1 MAPFIAFDTETT
13 GLPKTR
19 NAKFSNLEAFEE
31 CRILSVAL
39 VEFDSDFNEIGS
51 YYKIVKPD
59 GYPVKATEIHG
70 ITQEQA
76 EQEGEPFENI
86 MSEILFMFSN
96 VSAVVGHNLGFD
108 MNVLASEMVRRN
120 LKTDFLNDFEHVCTL
135 KICKNIFCKSINLGD
150 LYFKLF
156 NKRFDGAHNALADAR
171 AAGEVFIEL
180 SKFDLETKPIEA
192 KKVWLKVS
200 DVATM
205 IGVSTFKPKM
215 ELIENIWQKYSPKTF
230 KGQTKE
236 QEQLTAF
243 ENSSQEIQ
251 DFVKIETNIS
261 SEVQDAFTKAKIAID
276 KDTHMSTHEKTLVS
290 DYMRKTMYTN
300 HGIKTEDKVVL
311 DGEISTDET
320 FYKIPICTIH
330 NTQYI
335 LCGRVDRVETLAD
348 GTLKLVEIKNRTRNL
363 FNKLR
368 DYENIQVQTYLQMNS
383 KWKSAVLVEQYNNDK
398 KMYPIE
404 RDSELWENKILPG
417 INEFCKVVHYYMSN
431 E

>member
-19 NAKFSNLEAFEE
+19 NAKFSNLDSYEE
-31 CRILSVAL
+31 CRLLSVAL
-39 VEFDSDFNEIGS
+39 VEFDSNFNEIGS
-51 YYKIVKPD
+51 YYKIVKPE

-76 EQEGEPFENI
+76 DQEGEPFEDV
-86 MSEILFMFSN
+86 MSEILSMFSN
-96 VSAVVGHNLGFD
+96 VSAVVGHNLNFD
-108 MNVLASEMVRRN
+108 LNVLASEMARRN
-120 LKTDFLNDFEHVCTL
+120 IATDFLNTFEHVCTL
-135 KICKNIFCKSINLGD
+135 KICKNIFYRRIKLSD

-171 AAGEVFIEL
+171 AAGEVLIEL

-205 IGVSTFKPKM
+205 IGVSTFKPQM
-215 ELIENIWQKYSPKTF
+215 ELIETIWQKYSPKTF

-236 QEQLTAF
+236 QEQITAF

-251 DFVKIETNIS
+251 DFVKIETTIS
-261 SEVQDAFTKAKIAID
+261 SEVQGAFTKAKQAIE
-276 KDTHMSTHEKTLVS
+276 KDENMSKREKTLVS

-300 HGIKTEDKVVL
+300 HGIKTEDKVEL
-311 DGEISTDET
+311 KGEISTDET

-330 NTQYI
+330 GTQYI
-335 LCGRVDRVETLAD
+335 LCGRVDRVETLPD
-348 GTLKLVEIKNRTRNL
+348 GSLKLIEIKNRTRNL

-368 DYENIQVQTYLQMNS
+368 DYENIQVQVYLQMNS
-383 KWKSAVLVEQYNNDK
+383 MWKSAVLVEQYNNEK
-398 KMYPIE
+398 KLYSIE
-404 RDSELWENKILPG
+404 RDTELWKNKILPG
-417 INEFCKVVHYYMSN
+417 IENFCKVSHHYMST
-431 E
+431 